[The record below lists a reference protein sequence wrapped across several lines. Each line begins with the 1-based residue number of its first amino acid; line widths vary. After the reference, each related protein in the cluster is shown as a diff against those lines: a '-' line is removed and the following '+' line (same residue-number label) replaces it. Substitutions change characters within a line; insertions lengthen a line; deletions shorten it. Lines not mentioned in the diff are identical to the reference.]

1 MSFANAYE
9 DEIRAQAYS
18 TLEFPGT
25 YHLAFRDLPGLF
37 TEHVPG
43 RAALDFGCGA
53 GRSTRFLR
61 SLGFDPIG
69 IDISPAML
77 ALARAADP
85 NGQYLLVDD
94 GDYGAVEPQR
104 FDLVFSAF
112 AFDNIP
118 GAGHRAEILSS
129 LRRLL
134 TPAGRIVLVGCRR
147 EIYLNETASFTARDF
162 PENHDA
168 QSGEEVRIVMKDVE
182 DSRPVTDIVWFLE
195 DYLALFAA
203 ADLELVAH
211 HLPLGRD
218 DEPFDWISE
227 TTIAPWAIYVLG
239 AQPVATPPL

>member
-25 YHLAFRDLPGLF
+25 YYLAFRDLPAIF
-37 TEHVPG
+37 AEHVQG
-43 RAALDFGCGA
+43 QRALDFGCGA

-61 SLGFDPIG
+61 GLGFDPIG

-77 ALARAADP
+77 ELARAADP
-85 NGQYLLVDD
+85 GGRYILVDD
-94 GDYGAVEPQR
+94 GNYEAVGHHR
-104 FDLVFSAF
+104 FELVFSAF

-118 GAGHRAEILSS
+118 GAAHRAGILTS

-134 TPAGRIVLVGCRR
+134 QPDGRIVLVGCRR

-168 QSGEEVRIVMKDVE
+168 KSGEEVRIVMKDVE
-182 DSRPVTDIVWFLE
+182 DRRPVTDIVWFHE
-195 DYLALFAA
+195 DYLALFDA

-211 HLPLGRD
+211 HLPLGRA
-218 DEPFDWISE
+218 DEPFEWISE
-227 TTIAPWAIYVLG
+227 TTVSPWAVYVLR
-239 AQPVATPPL
+239 ALPDS

>member
-9 DEIRAQAYS
+9 DEIRAQAYA

-25 YHLAFRDLPGLF
+25 YYLAFRDLPAIF
-37 TEHVPG
+37 AEHVRG

-61 SLGFDPIG
+61 GLGFDPIG

-77 ALARAADP
+77 DLARSADP
-85 NGQYLLVDD
+85 GGRYLLVHD
-94 GDYGAVEPQR
+94 GDYEAVEAEQ
-104 FDLVFSAF
+104 FELVFSAF

-118 GAGHRAEILSS
+118 GTAPRAEILRS

-134 TPAGRIVLVGCRR
+134 QPEGRIVLVGCRR

-168 QSGEEVRIVMKDVE
+168 KSGEEVRIVMKDVE
-182 DSRPVTDIVWFLE
+182 DRRPVTDIVWFHE

-227 TTIAPWAIYVLG
+227 TTIAPWAIHVLK
-239 AQPVATPPL
+239 AP

>member
-9 DEIRAQAYS
+9 DEVRAQAYA
-18 TLEFPGT
+18 TLEFPGS
-25 YHLAFRDLPGLF
+25 YYLAFRDLPGILA
-37 TEHVPG
+37 EHVQG

-61 SLGFDPIG
+61 SLGFDPVG

-77 ALARAADP
+77 ELARAADP
-85 NGQYLLVDD
+85 DGRYLLVDD
-94 GDYGAVEPQR
+94 GGYEAVEPQR

-118 GAGHRAEILSS
+118 GAEHRAGILRS

-134 TPAGRIVLVGCRR
+134 LPAGRIVLVGCRR
-147 EIYLNETASFTARDF
+147 EIYLNETVSFTPRDF
-162 PENHDA
+162 PENHKA
-168 QSGEEVRIVMKDVE
+168 KSGEEVRIVMKDVE
-182 DSRPVTDIVWFLE
+182 DRRPVTDIVWFHE
-195 DYLALFAA
+195 DFLALFAA

-218 DEPFDWISE
+218 DEPYNWITES
-227 TTIAPWAIYVLG
+227 TISPWAIHVLKAG
-239 AQPVATPPL
+239 SAS

>member
-9 DEIRAQAYS
+9 DEVRAQAYS

-25 YHLAFRDLPGLF
+25 YYLAFRDLPGIF
-37 TEHVPG
+37 AEHVEG

-53 GRSTRFLR
+53 GRSTRFLGG
-61 SLGFDPIG
+61 LGFDPIG

-77 ALARAADP
+77 QLAQAADP
-85 NGQYLLVDD
+85 GGRYLLVGD
-94 GDYGAVEPQR
+94 GNYEAVESQR

-118 GAGHRAEILSS
+118 GAEHRAGILRS
-129 LRRLL
+129 LRQLL
-134 TPAGRIVLVGCRR
+134 QPSGRIVLVGCRR
-147 EIYLNETASFTARDF
+147 EIYLNETASFTSCDF

-168 QSGEEVRIVMKDVE
+168 KTGEEVRIVMKDVT
-182 DSRPVTDIVWFLE
+182 DRRPVVDIVWFHE

-203 ADLELVAH
+203 AGLELVAH

-218 DEPFDWISE
+218 DEPFDWVSE
-227 TTIAPWAIYVLG
+227 TTIAPWAVYVLK
-239 AQPVATPPL
+239 AAL

>member
-1 MSFANAYE
+1 VSFANTYE
-9 DEIRAQAYS
+9 DETRAQAYS

-25 YHLAFRDLPGLF
+25 YHLAFRDLPALLAG
-37 TEHVPG
+37 HVRG

-61 SLGFDPIG
+61 GLGFDTTG

-77 ALARAADP
+77 ELARAADP
-85 NGQYLLVDD
+85 DGRYMLVDD
-94 GDYGAVEPQR
+94 GDYRPLDPQR

-118 GAGHRAEILSS
+118 GAEHRAEILRG

-134 TPAGRIVLVGCRR
+134 RPGGRIVLLGCTP
-147 EIYLNETASFTARDF
+147 EIYLNETASFTVADF
-162 PENHDA
+162 PQNRKA
-168 QSGEEVRIVMKDVE
+168 KSGEEVHVLMKDVA
-182 DSRPVTDIVWFLE
+182 DRRPVTDILWFHE

-203 ADLELVAH
+203 ADLELVGH

-218 DEPFDWISE
+218 DEPFDWITE
-227 TTIAPWAIYVLG
+227 TTIPPMMIYVLQ
-239 AQPVATPPL
+239 AL

>member
-1 MSFANAYE
+1 VSFANAYE
-9 DEIRAQAYS
+9 DEIRAQAYA

-25 YHLAFRDLPGLF
+25 YYLAFRDLPAIF
-37 TEHVPG
+37 AEHVRG

-61 SLGFDPIG
+61 NLNFEPIG
-69 IDISPAML
+69 IDISEAML
-77 ALARAADP
+77 DLARAVDP
-85 NGQYLLVDD
+85 GGQYLLVRD
-94 GDYGAVEPQR
+94 GGYEAVEARR

-118 GAGHRAEILSS
+118 GAEHRAEILRS

-134 TPAGRIVLVGCRR
+134 QPDGRIVLVGCRR

-162 PENHDA
+162 PENHHA
-168 QSGEEVRIVMKDVE
+168 NSGEEVRIVMKDV
-182 DSRPVTDIVWFLE
+182 DDRRPVTDIVWFHE

-203 ADLELVAH
+203 AELELVGH

-227 TTIAPWAIYVLG
+227 TTIAPWAIHVLK
-239 AQPVATPPL
+239 ALSAS

>member
-9 DEIRAQAYS
+9 DEVRAQAYA

-25 YHLAFRDLPGLF
+25 YYLAFRDLPAIF
-37 TEHVPG
+37 AEHLRG

-61 SLGFDPIG
+61 RLGFDPIG

-77 ALARAADP
+77 DLARAADP
-85 NGQYLLVDD
+85 GGRYLLVRD
-94 GDYGAVEPQR
+94 GGYEAVEAQR

-118 GAGHRAEILSS
+118 GAEHRAEILRS

-134 TPAGRIVLVGCRR
+134 QPDGRIVLVGCRR

-162 PENHDA
+162 PENHHA
-168 QSGEEVRIVMKDVE
+168 NSGEEVRIVMKDV
-182 DSRPVTDIVWFLE
+182 DDRRPVTDIVWFHE

-203 ADLELVAH
+203 AELELVAH
-211 HLPLGRD
+211 YLPLGRD

-227 TTIAPWAIYVLG
+227 TTIAPWAIYVLK
-239 AQPVATPPL
+239 ALPAS

>member
-9 DEIRAQAYS
+9 DETRAQAYA

-25 YHLAFRDLPGLF
+25 YYLAFRDLPGLF
-37 TEHVPG
+37 AEHVRG
-43 RAALDFGCGA
+43 RAAHDFGCGA

-61 SLGFDPIG
+61 GLGFDPIG

-77 ALARAADP
+77 DLARTADP
-85 NGQYLLVDD
+85 SGRYVLVAD
-94 GDYGAVEPQR
+94 GDYGALDSQR

-118 GAGHRAEILSS
+118 GAEHRAKILRE

-134 TPAGRIVLVGCRR
+134 TPGGRIVLLGCRR
-147 EIYLNETASFTARDF
+147 EIYLNETVSFTARDF
-162 PENHDA
+162 PENREA
-168 QSGEEVRIVMKDVE
+168 QSGEQVRIVMKDVE
-182 DSRPVTDIVWFLE
+182 DRRPVIDIVWFHE
-195 DYLALFAA
+195 DYLAMFAA

-218 DEPFDWISE
+218 DEPYDWISE
-227 TTIAPWAIYVLG
+227 MSIAPWSVYILR
-239 AQPVATPPL
+239 PRE